1 VGYDILPAHRP
12 RSYATHAVKPRCQ
25 NLARRGDIQ
34 RAHLAIDAM
43 NHASPAVAARFG
55 LSRPQRYL
63 DDNNRLSIRYRL
75 DAIVDS

>member
-1 VGYDILPAHRP
+1 
-12 RSYATHAVKPRCQ
+12 
-25 NLARRGDIQ
+25 
-34 RAHLAIDAM
+34 M